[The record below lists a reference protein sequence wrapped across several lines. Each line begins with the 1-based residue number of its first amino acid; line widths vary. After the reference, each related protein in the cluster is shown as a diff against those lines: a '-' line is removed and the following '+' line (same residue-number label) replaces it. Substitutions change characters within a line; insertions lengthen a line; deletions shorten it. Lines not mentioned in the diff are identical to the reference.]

1 MKKSQIIL
9 FILAL
14 LIWTFLTWPPDY
26 QHLIIGILVCI
37 FVSFMTG
44 DMFAPLETKGRQKKD
59 TTSLTGF
66 VKRLHTFKHVSR
78 YFWFLYYVPLF
89 IWECIKANLDVA
101 YRVAHPDLPINPG
114 IVKVKTTLKS
124 DTGLTFLANSI
135 TLTPGTM
142 SVDIDPENGF
152 LYIHWIDVKDKD
164 IEKATEIIVKT
175 FEDVL
180 KRIFE

>member
-1 MKKSQIIL
+1 MKKSHIIL

-14 LIWTFLTWPPDY
+14 LIWSFLTWPLDL
-26 QHLIIGILVCI
+26 QHFIIGILVCG

-44 DMFAPLETKGRQKKD
+44 DMFTKRPHKFKQ
-59 TTSLTGF
+59 LT
-66 VKRLHTFKHVSR
+66 R
-78 YFWFLYYVPLF
+78 YLWFLYYIPLF
-89 IWECIKANLDVA
+89 IWECIKANIDVML
-101 YRVAHPDLPINPG
+101 RVVNPDLPINPG

-124 DTGLTFLANSI
+124 DTALTFLANSI

-142 SVDIDPENGF
+142 SVDIDEENGF

-164 IEKATEIIVKT
+164 IQKASEIIVKI

-180 KRIFE
+180 RRIFE

>member
-9 FILAL
+9 FILAFL
-14 LIWTFLTWPPDY
+14 VWSFLTWPLDY
-26 QHLIIGILVCI
+26 QHLIIGILVAG

-44 DMFAPLETKGRQKKD
+44 DMFI
-59 TTSLTGF
+59 
-66 VKRLHTFKHVSR
+66 KRPHVFKSINR
-78 YFWFLYYVPLF
+78 YLWFLYYVPLF
-89 IWECIKANLDVA
+89 IWECIKANIDVA
-101 YRVAHPDLPINPG
+101 YRVIHPDLPINPG

-124 DTGLTFLANSI
+124 DTGLTFLANTI

-142 SVDIDPENGF
+142 SVDIDEENGF

-164 IEKATEIIVKT
+164 IQKATEIIVKM

-180 KRIFE
+180 RRIFE